1 MLQSKPCKFPFHPL
15 DVKSHTQSNHHSI
28 RKNAATSPL
37 LLLPSEVRENILI
50 HLLGDNLIHIKYL
63 ELYQLSRANNAKNE
77 HSRISATARNE
88 SEQLSGHAVVDVSEN
103 DDEDDDIAAFRH
115 AICVATQS
123 EQSAYDAFVSGNA
136 DVPEGES
143 PEHYVPPCKERHLAC
158 KMCGNGP
165 MYLLE
170 EDRPALRVD
179 LNVLGV
185 CRQLYEEG
193 NHLLWA
199 TNTFSF
205 EDPKTFR
212 KFFGS
217 LSPAQKRKLTR
228 IHISADLGGLSAYYQ
243 TAYQR
248 ARYDNN
254 YWGTGLK
261 TANLKMLRG
270 VQTLHLCLNQA
281 FEYAFRGNTSSVDRM
296 IETAQEEDMETLLRL
311 RALSTRHV
319 TVIVSD
325 DPEKLKRL
333 DWSDFRWTAVKKAEY
348 AESIRARLIDP
359 NGAELVKAEAEAA
372 NLARKVENRDI
383 AADNLNTYKAVLKM
397 SRADMVRTAK
407 RASREE
413 AKAELA
419 AKELAQKSR
428 KSGKKASK
436 LQKAADKKKEK
447 ALDARDAADNKA
459 RLEKHYQGEVAN
471 AKEKLKRA
479 MAQLGA
485 TPEGIEY
492 EEELEKLMES
502 SSGSEMDVES
512 EDTDDDFNG
521 PGCCLS

>member
-1 MLQSKPCKFPFHPL
+1 MM
-15 DVKSHTQSNHHSI
+15 DHTGQ
-28 RKNAATSPL
+28 
-37 LLLPSEVRENILI
+37 
-50 HLLGDNLIHIKYL
+50 G
-63 ELYQLSRANNAKNE
+63 
-77 HSRISATARNE
+77 
-88 SEQLSGHAVVDVSEN
+88 
-103 DDEDDDIAAFRH
+103 AFRH

-123 EQSAYDAFVSGNA
+123 EQSAYDAFVSGDT

-143 PEHYVPPCKERHLAC
+143 PEHYVTPCKERHRAC

-205 EDPKTFR
+205 EDSRTFG

-217 LSPAQKRKLTR
+217 LNPAQKRKLTK
-228 IHISADLGGLSAYYQ
+228 IHISADLGGLSSYYT

-248 ARYDNN
+248 ARYDKN

-261 TANLKMLRG
+261 IANLNMLRG

-281 FEYAFRGNTSSVDRM
+281 LEYGFPGNTSTVDRI
-296 IETAQEEDMETLLRL
+296 IETAQEEDMEILLRL

-319 TVIVSD
+319 TVILSD
-325 DPEKLKRL
+325 DPQKLKRL
-333 DWSDFRWTAVKKAEY
+333 DWSDLRWTAVKKADY
-348 AESIRARLIDP
+348 AESIRARLVDS
-359 NGAELVKAEAEAA
+359 NGAELVRAEAEAA
-372 NLARKVENRDI
+372 NLARKVEIRDK
-383 AADNLNTYKAVLKM
+383 AADRLETYKAILKE
-397 SRADMVRTAK
+397 RQTDMVRTAK
-407 RASREE
+407 LASRKE

-419 AKELAQKSR
+419 AKRIAQTSR
-428 KSGKKASK
+428 KSAKEASK
-436 LQKAADKKKEK
+436 LQEAADKQKEK
-447 ALDARDAADNKA
+447 ALDARDAADFKA
-459 RLEKHYQGEVAN
+459 RLEKHWQGEVAN

-502 SSGSEMDVES
+502 SSGSEMDVKS
-512 EDTDDDFNG
+512 EDTDDEF
-521 PGCCLS
+521 SSW

>member
-15 DVKSHTQSNHHSI
+15 HVKSHTQSNRHSI

-63 ELYQLSRANNAKNE
+63 ELYQLWRANKAKNE
-77 HSRISATARNE
+77 HSRISATAGNE
-88 SEQLSGHAVVDVSEN
+88 SEQLSSHAVVDVSEN
-103 DDEDDDIAAFRH
+103 DSEDGDIAHLTTAFRH

-136 DVPEGES
+136 DIPEGES
-143 PEHYVPPCKERHLAC
+143 PAHYVAPCKERHLAC

-170 EDRPALRVD
+170 KDRPALRVD

-254 YWGTGLK
+254 YWGTGLNI
-261 TANLKMLRG
+261 ANLKMLRG

-281 FEYAFRGNTSSVDRM
+281 FEYACRGNTSSADRM

-333 DWSDFRWTAVKKAEY
+333 DWTDFRWTTVKKAEY

-372 NLARKVENRDI
+372 NLARKVEIRDK
-383 AADNLNTYKAVLKM
+383 AADRLKTYKSILKE
-397 SRADMVRTAK
+397 RQADMVRTAK
-407 RASREE
+407 LASREE

-419 AKELAQKSR
+419 AKELAQTSR

-436 LQKAADKKKEK
+436 LQEAADKKEEK
-447 ALDARDAADNKA
+447 ALDARDAADFKA
-459 RLEKHYQGEVAN
+459 RLERHWQGEVAN

-485 TPEGIEY
+485 MPEGIEY

-502 SSGSEMDVES
+502 SSGSEMDVKS
-512 EDTDDDFNG
+512 EDTDDEVF
-521 PGCCLS
+521 SW